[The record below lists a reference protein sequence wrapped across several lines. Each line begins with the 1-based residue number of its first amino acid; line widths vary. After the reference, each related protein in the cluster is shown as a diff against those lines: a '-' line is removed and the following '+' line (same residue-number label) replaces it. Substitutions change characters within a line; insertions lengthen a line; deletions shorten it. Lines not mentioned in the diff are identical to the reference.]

1 MLRSLSI
8 RDFVIVDTLD
18 LDFSAGFTVFT
29 GETGAGKSILIDALA
44 LVLGERADAGVVREG
59 AARASVS
66 ATFSTHAALDA
77 WLAERELAGD
87 MEDDDGGT
95 VLLRRTVDAS
105 GRSKAFINGAAATLA
120 QLREVGDQ
128 LVDIHGQHAHQL
140 LLRPDAQR
148 QLFDAHAGL
157 TEQAAAVA
165 EAWRVWRACVKQ
177 REAVEHQ
184 SREMQLERERL
195 EWQVGELEK
204 LAPQTGEWEEI
215 QAEYN
220 RLSHAAGL
228 IDGSRAA
235 LDALSESD
243 GAVTS
248 VLNGVVHRLQQLAD
262 VDPALRDVLAAL
274 EPALVQVEEAAHSL
288 NRYVDRLELDPE
300 RLEAVEERMQAL
312 HATARKYRLPPEQLS
327 DELLA
332 RRQQLEDLQ
341 AAQDIN
347 KVLAREAAA
356 RAAYLT
362 LAQHLSGARKD
373 AAKALSAAVTD
384 AMQGL
389 SMAGGAFAVALNP
402 LEEGQSHGL
411 EQIEFLVAGHAGVSA
426 RPLARVASG
435 GELARI
441 SLAISVITSE
451 AAPTPTLIFD
461 EVDTGIGG
469 AVAEVVGR
477 RLQELG
483 RSRQVLCVTHL
494 PQVAA
499 QAGTHLLVSK
509 ETSKEPAKDGGK
521 GGGKAGTPVTRSRIR
536 VLDEHGRVQE
546 TARMLGGATVTATT
560 MQHAEEMLAQ
570 GARAALAANAPREPA
585 GKRPPRR
592 AAG

>member
-18 LDFSAGFTVFT
+18 LDFTTGFTVFT

-59 AARASVS
+59 APRASVS
-66 ATFSTHAALDA
+66 ATFSTHPALDA
-77 WLAERELAGD
+77 WLAERELNSEA
-87 MEDDDGGT
+87 EDGVHT
-95 VLLRRTVDAS
+95 VLLRRTVDAG
-105 GRSKAFINGAAATLA
+105 GRSKAFINGTAATLA

-148 QLFDAHAGL
+148 LLFDAHAGL
-157 TEQAAAVA
+157 TQQAGAVA
-165 EAWRVWRACVKQ
+165 EAWRAWRACVRQ

-195 EWQVGELEK
+195 EWQVGELDK
-204 LAPQTGEWEEI
+204 LNPQPGEWEEI
-215 QAEYN
+215 QSEYN

-235 LDALSESD
+235 LDALSEAD
-243 GAVTS
+243 GS
-248 VLNGVVHRLQQLAD
+248 VLSALNTIVHKLQQLAD
-262 VDPALRDVLAAL
+262 VDGALRDVLAAL
-274 EPALVQVEEAAHSL
+274 EPAQMQAEEAAHSL
-288 NRYVDRLELDPE
+288 TRYVDRLELDPE
-300 RLEAVEERMQAL
+300 RLQAVDERMQAL
-312 HATARKYRLPPEQLS
+312 HATARKYRLPPEQLP
-327 DELLA
+327 DELVA
-332 RRQQLEDLQ
+332 RRQQLDDLQ
-341 AAQDIN
+341 AAQDLN
-347 KVLAREAAA
+347 KVMAREAAA
-356 RAAYLT
+356 KAAYLT
-362 LAQHLSGARKD
+362 LAQHLSHARKQ
-373 AAKALSAAVTD
+373 AAQALSAAVTD

-389 SMAGGAFAVALNP
+389 SMAGGSFVAALNA
-402 LEEGQSHGL
+402 LDEGQSHGL
-411 EQIEFLVAGHAGVSA
+411 EQVEFLVAGHAGVSP

-451 AAPTPTLIFD
+451 ASPTPTLIFD

-483 RSRQVLCVTHL
+483 RARQVLCVTHL

-509 ETSKEPAKDGGK
+509 ETTDAGDGS
-521 GGGKAGTPVTRSRIR
+521 VTRSRIR
-536 VLDEHGRVQE
+536 VLDPAGRVVE

-560 MQHAEEMLAQ
+560 LQHAEEMLAQ
-570 GARAALAANAPREPA
+570 GMAGGQGSQPARGA
-585 GKRPPRR
+585 GGKDGRRSRR

>member
-18 LDFSAGFTVFT
+18 LDFTSGFTVFT

-59 AARASVS
+59 APRASVS
-66 ATFSTHAALDA
+66 AIFSTHPALDA
-77 WLAERELAGD
+77 WLAERELNGEA
-87 MEDDDGGT
+87 EDGVHT

-148 QLFDAHAGL
+148 LLFDAHAGL
-157 TEQAAAVA
+157 TQQAGAVA
-165 EAWRVWRACVKQ
+165 EAWRAWRACVRQ

-195 EWQVGELEK
+195 EWQVGELDK
-204 LAPQTGEWEEI
+204 LNPQPGEWEET

-235 LDALSESD
+235 LEALSEAD
-243 GAVTS
+243 GS
-248 VLNGVVHRLQQLAD
+248 VLSALNSIVHRLQQLVD

-274 EPALVQVEEAAHSL
+274 EPAQLQAEEAAHSL
-288 NRYVDRLELDPE
+288 TRYVDRLELDPE
-300 RLEAVEERMQAL
+300 RLQAVEERMQAL
-312 HATARKYRLPPEQLS
+312 HATARKYRLPPEQLP
-327 DELLA
+327 DELTA
-332 RRQQLEDLQ
+332 RRQQLDDLQ
-341 AAQDIN
+341 AAQDLN
-347 KVLAREAAA
+347 KVMAREAAA
-356 RAAYLT
+356 KAAYLT
-362 LAQHLSGARKD
+362 LAQHLSHARKQ
-373 AAKALSAAVTD
+373 AAQALSAAVTE

-389 SMAGGAFAVALNP
+389 SMAGGSFVAALNA
-402 LEEGQSHGL
+402 LEEGQSYGL
-411 EQIEFLVAGHAGVSA
+411 EQVEFLVAGHAGVSA

-451 AAPTPTLIFD
+451 ASPTPTLIFD

-483 RSRQVLCVTHL
+483 RARQVLCVTHL

-509 ETSKEPAKDGGK
+509 ETTDAGDGS
-521 GGGKAGTPVTRSRIR
+521 VTRSRIR
-536 VLDEHGRVQE
+536 VLDPAGRVVE

-560 MQHAEEMLAQ
+560 LQHAEEMLAQ
-570 GARAALAANAPREPA
+570 GMADSQGSQPARGA
-585 GKRPPRR
+585 GGKEGRRSRR
-592 AAG
+592 ATG

>member
-18 LDFSAGFTVFT
+18 LDFTTGFTVFT

-59 AARASVS
+59 APRASVS
-66 ATFSTHAALDA
+66 ATFSTHPALDA
-77 WLAERELAGD
+77 WLAERELNSEA
-87 MEDDDGGT
+87 EDGVHT
-95 VLLRRTVDAS
+95 VLLRRTVDAG
-105 GRSKAFINGAAATLA
+105 GRSKAFINGTAATLA

-148 QLFDAHAGL
+148 LLFDAHAGL
-157 TEQAAAVA
+157 TQQAGAVA
-165 EAWRVWRACVKQ
+165 EAWRAWRACVRQ

-195 EWQVGELEK
+195 EWQVGELDK
-204 LAPQTGEWEEI
+204 LNPQPGEWEEI
-215 QAEYN
+215 QSEYN

-235 LDALSESD
+235 LDALSEAD
-243 GAVTS
+243 GS
-248 VLNGVVHRLQQLAD
+248 VLSALDTIVHKLQQLAD
-262 VDPALRDVLAAL
+262 VDGALRDVLAAL
-274 EPALVQVEEAAHSL
+274 EPAQMQAEEAAHSL
-288 NRYVDRLELDPE
+288 TRYVDRLELDPE
-300 RLEAVEERMQAL
+300 RLQAVDERMQAL
-312 HATARKYRLPPEQLS
+312 HATARKYRLPPEQLP
-327 DELLA
+327 DELVA
-332 RRQQLEDLQ
+332 RRQQLDDLQ
-341 AAQDIN
+341 AAQDLN
-347 KVLAREAAA
+347 KVMAREAAA
-356 RAAYLT
+356 KAAYLT
-362 LAQHLSGARKD
+362 LAQHLSHARKQ
-373 AAKALSAAVTD
+373 AAQALSAAVTD

-389 SMAGGAFAVALNP
+389 SMAGGSFVAALNA
-402 LEEGQSHGL
+402 LDEGQSHGL
-411 EQIEFLVAGHAGVSA
+411 EQVEFLVAGHAGVSP

-451 AAPTPTLIFD
+451 ASPTPTLIFD

-483 RSRQVLCVTHL
+483 RARQVLCVTHL

-509 ETSKEPAKDGGK
+509 ETTDAGDGS
-521 GGGKAGTPVTRSRIR
+521 VTRSRIR
-536 VLDEHGRVQE
+536 VLDPAGRVVE

-560 MQHAEEMLAQ
+560 LQHAEEMLAQ
-570 GARAALAANAPREPA
+570 GMAGGQGSQPARGA
-585 GKRPPRR
+585 GGKDGRRSRR

>member
-18 LDFSAGFTVFT
+18 LDFTTGFTVFT

-59 AARASVS
+59 APRASVS
-66 ATFSTHAALDA
+66 ATFSTHPALDA
-77 WLAERELAGD
+77 WLAERELNSEA
-87 MEDDDGGT
+87 EDGVHT
-95 VLLRRTVDAS
+95 VLLRRTVDAG

-148 QLFDAHAGL
+148 LLFDAHAGL
-157 TEQAAAVA
+157 TQQAGAVA
-165 EAWRVWRACVKQ
+165 EAWRAWRACVRQ

-195 EWQVGELEK
+195 EWQVGELDK
-204 LAPQTGEWEEI
+204 LNPQPGEWEEI
-215 QAEYN
+215 QSEYN

-235 LDALSESD
+235 LDALSEAD
-243 GAVTS
+243 GS
-248 VLNGVVHRLQQLAD
+248 VLSALNTIVHKLQQLAD
-262 VDPALRDVLAAL
+262 VDGALRDVLAAL
-274 EPALVQVEEAAHSL
+274 EPAQMQAEEAAHSL
-288 NRYVDRLELDPE
+288 TRYVDRLELDPE
-300 RLEAVEERMQAL
+300 RLQAVDERMQAL
-312 HATARKYRLPPEQLS
+312 HATARKYRLPPEQLP
-327 DELLA
+327 DELVA
-332 RRQQLEDLQ
+332 RRQQLDDLQ
-341 AAQDIN
+341 AAQDLN
-347 KVLAREAAA
+347 KVMARETAAK
-356 RAAYLT
+356 AAYLT
-362 LAQHLSGARKD
+362 LAQHLSHARKQ
-373 AAKALSAAVTD
+373 AAQALSAAVTD

-389 SMAGGAFAVALNP
+389 SMAGGSFVAALNA
-402 LEEGQSHGL
+402 LDEGQSHGL
-411 EQIEFLVAGHAGVSA
+411 EQVEFLVAGHAGVSP

-451 AAPTPTLIFD
+451 ASPTPTLIFD

-483 RSRQVLCVTHL
+483 RARQVLCVTHL

-509 ETSKEPAKDGGK
+509 ETTDAGDGS
-521 GGGKAGTPVTRSRIR
+521 VTRSRIR
-536 VLDEHGRVQE
+536 VLDPAGRVVE

-560 MQHAEEMLAQ
+560 LQHAEEMLAQ
-570 GARAALAANAPREPA
+570 GMAGGQGSQPARGA
-585 GKRPPRR
+585 GGKDGRRSRR

>member
-18 LDFSAGFTVFT
+18 LDFSSGFTVFT

-59 AARASVS
+59 ASRASIG
-66 ATFSTHAALDA
+66 ATFSTHAALDD

-87 MEDDDGGT
+87 DGT

-148 QLFDAHAGL
+148 HLLDAHAGL
-157 TEQAAAVA
+157 TEQADAVA
-165 EAWRVWRACVKQ
+165 EAWRAWRACVRQ

-195 EWQVGELEK
+195 EWQVGELDK
-204 LAPQTGEWEEI
+204 LAPQPGEWEET
-215 QAEYN
+215 QSEYN

-235 LDALSESD
+235 LDALSEAD
-243 GAVTS
+243 GAVIS
-248 VLNGVVHRLQQLAD
+248 VLNGVVHRLQSLAD

-274 EPALVQVEEAAHSL
+274 EPALVQAEEAAHSL

-300 RLEAVEERMQAL
+300 RLQTVEARMQAL
-312 HATARKYRLPPEQLS
+312 HTAARKFRLPPEQLP

-332 RRQQLEDLQ
+332 RRQQLDDLQ

-362 LAQHLSGARKD
+362 LAKHLSGARK
-373 AAKALSAAVTD
+373 AAAEALSAAVTE

-389 SMAGGAFAVALNP
+389 SMAGGLFAVALNA
-402 LEEGQSHGL
+402 LEDGQSHGL
-411 EQIEFLVAGHAGVSA
+411 EQVEFLVAGHAGVSP
-426 RPLARVASG
+426 RPLAKVASG

-483 RSRQVLCVTHL
+483 RARQVLCVTHL

-499 QAGTHLLVSK
+499 QAGSHLLVSK
-509 ETSKEPAKDGGK
+509 ETVDATKGSAHGK
-521 GGGKAGTPVTRSRIR
+521 GPVTRSRIR
-536 VLDEHGRVQE
+536 ALDAEGRVTE

-570 GARAALAANAPREPA
+570 GARAAAANSARE
-585 GKRPPRR
+585 GGNRRPRR
-592 AAG
+592 AAS

>member
-8 RDFVIVDTLD
+8 RDFVIVDSLD
-18 LDFSAGFTVFT
+18 LDFTTGFTVFT

-44 LVLGERADAGVVREG
+44 LVLGERADAGIVREG
-59 AARASVS
+59 AARASIS
-66 ATFSTHAALDA
+66 ATFSTHPALDA
-77 WLAERELAGD
+77 WLAERELNAGD
-87 MEDDDGGT
+87 GADGAGS
-95 VLLRRTVDAS
+95 VLLRRTVDAG

-148 QLFDAHAGL
+148 LLFDAHAGL
-157 TEQAAAVA
+157 TQQAGAVA
-165 EAWRVWRACVKQ
+165 EAWRAWRACVRQ

-195 EWQVGELEK
+195 EWQVGELDK
-204 LAPQTGEWEEI
+204 LNPQPGEWEEI

-243 GAVTS
+243 GS
-248 VLNGVVHRLQQLAD
+248 VLSALNSIVHRLQQLAD
-262 VDPALRDVLAAL
+262 VDSALRDVLAAL
-274 EPALVQVEEAAHSL
+274 EPAQVQAEEAAHSL
-288 NRYVDRLELDPE
+288 TRYVDRLELDPE
-300 RLEAVEERMQAL
+300 RLQAVEERMQGL
-312 HATARKYRLPPEQLS
+312 HATARKYRLPPEQLP

-332 RRQQLEDLQ
+332 RRQQLDDLQ
-341 AAQDIN
+341 AAQDLN
-347 KVLAREAAA
+347 KVIAREAAA
-356 RAAYLT
+356 KAAYLT
-362 LAQHLSGARKD
+362 LAQHLSHARKQ
-373 AAKALSAAVTD
+373 AAQALSAAVTE

-389 SMAGGAFAVALNP
+389 SMAGGSFVAALNA
-402 LEEGQSHGL
+402 LEEGQSYGL
-411 EQIEFLVAGHAGVSA
+411 EQVEFLVAGHAGVSA

-451 AAPTPTLIFD
+451 ASPTPTLIFD

-483 RSRQVLCVTHL
+483 RARQVLCVTHL

-509 ETSKEPAKDGGK
+509 ETTDGGE
-521 GGGKAGTPVTRSRIR
+521 GSVTRSVTRSRIR
-536 VLDEHGRVQE
+536 MLDPAGRVVE

-560 MQHAEEMLAQ
+560 LQHAEEMLAQ
-570 GARAALAANAPREPA
+570 GAEGQAGAPARGTAKESRR
-585 GKRPPRR
+585 GRR

>member
-18 LDFSAGFTVFT
+18 LDFASGFTVFT

-59 AARASVS
+59 APRASVS
-66 ATFSTHAALDA
+66 ATFSTHPALDA
-77 WLAERELAGD
+77 WLAERELNS
-87 MEDDDGGT
+87 EEDGGVPT
-95 VLLRRTVDAS
+95 VLLRRTVDAG

-128 LVDIHGQHAHQL
+128 LVDIHGQHAHQQ

-148 QLFDAHAGL
+148 LLFDAHAGL
-157 TEQAAAVA
+157 TQQAAAVA
-165 EAWRVWRACVKQ
+165 EAWRAWRACVRQ

-195 EWQVGELEK
+195 EWQVGELDK
-204 LAPQTGEWEEI
+204 LNPQPGEWDEI
-215 QAEYN
+215 QSEYN

-235 LDALSESD
+235 LDALSEAD
-243 GAVTS
+243 GS
-248 VLNGVVHRLQQLAD
+248 VLSALNGIVHRLQQLAD

-274 EPALVQVEEAAHSL
+274 EPAQVQAEEAAHSL
-288 NRYVDRLELDPE
+288 TRYVDRLELDPE
-300 RLEAVEERMQAL
+300 RLQVVEERMQAL
-312 HATARKYRLPPEQLS
+312 HATARKYRLPPEQLA
-327 DELLA
+327 DELVA
-332 RRQQLEDLQ
+332 RRQQLDDLQ
-341 AAQDIN
+341 AAQDLN
-347 KVLAREAAA
+347 KVMAREAAA
-356 RAAYLT
+356 KAAYLT
-362 LAQHLSGARKD
+362 LAQHLSHARKQ
-373 AAKALSAAVTD
+373 AAQALSGAVTD

-389 SMAGGAFAVALNP
+389 SMAGGSFVAALNA
-402 LEEGQSHGL
+402 LDEGQSYGL
-411 EQIEFLVAGHAGVSA
+411 EQVEFLVAGHAGVSA

-451 AAPTPTLIFD
+451 ASLTPTLIFD

-483 RSRQVLCVTHL
+483 RARQVLCVTHL

-509 ETSKEPAKDGGK
+509 ETTAEADAS
-521 GGGKAGTPVTRSRIR
+521 VTRSRIR
-536 VLDEHGRVQE
+536 ALDPAGRVVE
-546 TARMLGGATVTATT
+546 TARMLGGTTVTATT
-560 MQHAEEMLAQ
+560 LQHAEEMLAQ
-570 GARAALAANAPREPA
+570 GMADSGAGQPARAGKD
-585 GKRPPRR
+585 GKRGRR
-592 AAG
+592 AAAG

>member
-18 LDFSAGFTVFT
+18 LDFQSGFTVFT

-59 AARASVS
+59 SARASIS

-77 WLAERELAGD
+77 WLEERELGGD
-87 MEDDDGGT
+87 EDGDVRT
-95 VLLRRTVDAS
+95 VLLRRTVDGS

-128 LVDIHGQHAHQL
+128 LVDIHGQHAHQQ

-148 QLFDAHAGL
+148 LLFDAHAGL
-157 TEQAAAVA
+157 THQAGAVA
-165 EAWRVWRACVKQ
+165 ESWRAWRACVRQ

-204 LAPQTGEWEEI
+204 LAPQAGEWEEI

-235 LDALSESD
+235 LDALSEAD
-243 GAVTS
+243 GS
-248 VLNGVVHRLQQLAD
+248 VLSALNSIVHRVQQLAD
-262 VDPALRDVLAAL
+262 VDPSLRDVLAAL
-274 EPALVQVEEAAHSL
+274 EPAQVQAEEAAHSL
-288 NRYVDRLELDPE
+288 MRYVDRLELDPE
-300 RLEAVEERMQAL
+300 RLEAVNERMQAL
-312 HATARKYRLPPEQLS
+312 HTTARKYRLPPEQLA
-327 DELLA
+327 DELVT
-332 RRQQLEDLQ
+332 RRQQLDDLQ
-341 AAQDIN
+341 SAQDIN

-356 RAAYLT
+356 KAAYLT
-362 LAQHLSGARKD
+362 LAQHLSQARKV
-373 AAKALSAAVTD
+373 AAEALSAAVTE

-389 SMAGGAFAVALNP
+389 SMAGGSFVAALNP
-402 LEEGQSHGL
+402 LDEGQSYGL
-411 EQIEFLVAGHAGVSA
+411 EQMEFLVAGHAGVSA

-483 RSRQVLCVTHL
+483 RARQVLCVTHL

-499 QAGTHLLVSK
+499 QAGHHLLVSK
-509 ETSKEPAKDGGK
+509 ETTGDG
-521 GGGKAGTPVTRSRIR
+521 AGSVTRSRIR
-536 VLDEHGRVQE
+536 SLDAAGRVVE
-546 TARMLGGATVTATT
+546 TARMLGGATVTPTT
-560 MQHAEEMLAQ
+560 LQHAEEMLAQ
-570 GARAALAANAPREPA
+570 GARAAGGGKEGRRSRRSA
-585 GKRPPRR
+585 G
-592 AAG
+592 

>member
-18 LDFSAGFTVFT
+18 LDFTSGFTVFT

-59 AARASVS
+59 APRASVS
-66 ATFSTHAALDA
+66 ATFSTHPALDA
-77 WLAERELAGD
+77 WLAERELNGD
-87 MEDDDGGT
+87 AEDGVHS
-95 VLLRRTVDAS
+95 VLLRRTVDAG

-148 QLFDAHAGL
+148 LLFDAHAGL
-157 TEQAAAVA
+157 TQQAGAVA
-165 EAWRVWRACVKQ
+165 EAWRAWRACVRQ

-195 EWQVGELEK
+195 EWQVGELDK
-204 LAPQTGEWEEI
+204 LNPQPGEWEEI
-215 QAEYN
+215 QSEYN

-235 LDALSESD
+235 LDALSEAD
-243 GAVTS
+243 GS
-248 VLNGVVHRLQQLAD
+248 VLSALNTIVHRLQQLAD
-262 VDPALRDVLAAL
+262 LDPALRDVLAAL
-274 EPALVQVEEAAHSL
+274 EPAQMQAEEAAHSL
-288 NRYVDRLELDPE
+288 TRYVDRLELDPE
-300 RLEAVEERMQAL
+300 RLQVVEERMQAL
-312 HATARKYRLPPEQLS
+312 HATARKYRLPPEQLP
-327 DELLA
+327 DELSA
-332 RRQQLEDLQ
+332 RRQQLDDLQ
-341 AAQDIN
+341 AAQDLN
-347 KVLAREAAA
+347 KVMAREAAA
-356 RAAYLT
+356 KAAYLT
-362 LAQHLSGARKD
+362 LAQHLSHARQQ
-373 AAKALSAAVTD
+373 AAQALSAAVTE

-389 SMAGGAFAVALNP
+389 SMAGGSFVAALNA
-402 LEEGQSHGL
+402 LEEGQSYGL
-411 EQIEFLVAGHAGVSA
+411 EQVEFLVAGHAGVSA

-451 AAPTPTLIFD
+451 ASPTPTLIFD

-483 RSRQVLCVTHL
+483 RARQVLCVTHL
-494 PQVAA
+494 PPVAA

-509 ETSKEPAKDGGK
+509 ETTDAGDGS
-521 GGGKAGTPVTRSRIR
+521 VTRSRIR
-536 VLDEHGRVQE
+536 VLDPAGRVVE
-546 TARMLGGATVTATT
+546 TARMLGGATVTPTT
-560 MQHAEEMLAQ
+560 LQHAEEMLAQ
-570 GARAALAANAPREPA
+570 GMADGQVNPASQAARGA
-585 GKRPPRR
+585 GGKEGRRGRR

>member
-8 RDFVIVDTLD
+8 RDFVIVDSLD
-18 LDFSAGFTVFT
+18 LDFSPGFTVFT

-59 AARASVS
+59 AARAGIS
-66 ATFSTHAALDA
+66 ATFATPPGLDA
-77 WLAERELAGD
+77 WLAEHDLTGD
-87 MEDDDGGT
+87 EGT
-95 VLLRRTVDAS
+95 VLLRRTVDAG
-105 GRSKAFINGAAATLA
+105 GRSKAFINGAAATLG
-120 QLREVGDQ
+120 QLREIGDR

-148 QLFDAHAGL
+148 LLLDAHAGL
-157 TEQAAAVA
+157 TAQAGAVA
-165 EAWRVWRACVKQ
+165 EAWRSWRACVRQ
-177 REAVEHQ
+177 RETVEHR
-184 SREMQLERERL
+184 SREMALERERL

-204 LAPQTGEWEEI
+204 LAPQPGEWEDI

-228 IDGSRAA
+228 IEGSRAA
-235 LDALSESD
+235 LEALSEAD
-243 GAVTS
+243 GS
-248 VLNGVVHRLQQLAD
+248 VLSTLNGVVQRLRQLAD
-262 VDPALRDVLAAL
+262 VDPALGDVLAAL
-274 EPALVQVEEAAHSL
+274 DPAQVQVEEAAHSL
-288 NRYVDRLELDPE
+288 NRYVDRLDLDPE
-300 RLEAVEERMQAL
+300 RLQVVEARMQAL
-312 HATARKYRLPPEQLS
+312 HTTARKYRLPPEQLP

-332 RRQQLEDLQ
+332 RRQQLDDLQ
-341 AAQDIN
+341 SAQDLN
-347 KVLAREAAA
+347 KAMAREAAA

-362 LAQHLSGARKD
+362 IAQHLGAARKV
-373 AAKALSAAVTD
+373 AAEKLSAGVTE

-389 SMAGGAFAVALNP
+389 SMAGGSFAVALHP

-411 EQIEFLVAGHAGVSA
+411 EQVEFLVAGHAGVSA
-426 RPLARVASG
+426 RPLAKVASG

-483 RSRQVLCVTHL
+483 RARQVLCVTHL

-499 QAGTHLLVSK
+499 QASAHLLVSK
-509 ETSKEPAKDGGK
+509 ETSEGGPAGS
-521 GGGKAGTPVTRSRIR
+521 VTRSRIR
-536 VLDEHGRVQE
+536 ALDAAGRVVE
-546 TARMLGGATVTATT
+546 TARMLGGTTVTATT

-570 GARAALAANAPREPA
+570 GARGGAGAAREP
-585 GKRPPRR
+585 RRTRR
-592 AAG
+592 AAS